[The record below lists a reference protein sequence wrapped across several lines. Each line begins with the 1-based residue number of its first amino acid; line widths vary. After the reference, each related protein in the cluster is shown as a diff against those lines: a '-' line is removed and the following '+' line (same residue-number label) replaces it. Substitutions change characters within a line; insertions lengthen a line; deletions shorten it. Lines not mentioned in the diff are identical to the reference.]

1 MPILKTFAEILDTP
15 WQDLDNVGST
25 TLDNSQWHYIR
36 EMQIDDV
43 TLWEQIY
50 YKGGHIGIYAAWDPY
65 AEFYLLVYNLFIDTP
80 LGIRTFYGPNART
93 QIEEEASRL
102 GITLTQNKIW
112 VDELNIWQYVESSP
126 PQ

>member
-1 MPILKTFAEILDTP
+1 LKTFAEILDTP